1 MVAKRQRRRNRIV
14 CAATSRNHKKR
25 LKVSH
30 SSDGHCRL
38 ELDSHA
44 DGGVFGKHCR
54 VINDTGIR
62 VSVDGF
68 DPVHMQVNGIPIVTV
83 AVA

>member
-1 MVAKRQRRRNRIV
+1 M
-14 CAATSRNHKKR
+14 
-25 LKVSH
+25 
-30 SSDGHCRL
+30 

-83 AVA
+83 AVAYDCPTTGHTFILFFHQITPCPNYD